1 MSSTSSSGE
10 PAVSS
15 RDDAF
20 SDGGGGGLLSFL
32 SGSENWVTG
41 LSAFS
46 CLQEQGKPSLPG
58 EL

>member
-1 MSSTSSSGE
+1 MSSTSSSGA

-15 RDDAF
+15 LDGAF
-20 SDGGGGGLLSFL
+20 SGGVGGGLLSFL

-41 LSAFS
+41 PLAFS
-46 CLQEQGKPSLPG
+46 CLQGQRKPSLPG